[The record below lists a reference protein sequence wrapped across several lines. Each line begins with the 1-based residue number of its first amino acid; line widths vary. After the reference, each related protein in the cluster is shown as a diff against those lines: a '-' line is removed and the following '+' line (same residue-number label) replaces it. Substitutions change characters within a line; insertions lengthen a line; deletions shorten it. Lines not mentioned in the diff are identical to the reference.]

1 MNKNFLKFASAAA
14 AILLAVSAFPVFAGA
29 EESIPDPVAWYDFED
44 ADDFGKDKMGKY
56 NMDCANGNG
65 SAEKGIGAVGNGI
78 KLDGDYCLAL
88 PKDNDLSKKLKSF
101 TLSYY
106 AIRQQRIADYRAW
119 ETPVS
124 FGQMRIMHRIDSADE
139 DYIHITYDPNDWW
152 NLVKLER
159 FALTSALNMYT
170 FTVNVGGG
178 KTHVDYYLNG
188 VKYAEKDFDKE
199 LSFGSDGTTFAI
211 GAMANA
217 DEWYYADNGGCF
229 TGVIDEVKVFDKVLT
244 ADQILAMFNSENPN
258 GAKSVDVVF
267 PIDIPIVDDDTSEED
282 AETSEPVS
290 TDKPQTPDSS
300 DETSGKTP
308 AATSGTPADSGK
320 TPDETDGGLSP
331 AVIVVIVVAAV
342 LAAAAVVLGI
352 ISAKKKKTK

>member
-1 MNKNFLKFASAAA
+1 MNKKFLKFASTVAAV
-14 AILLAVSAFPVFAGA
+14 LLAVSAIPVFAGA

-65 SAEKGIGAVGNGI
+65 SAETSIGAVGNGI

-88 PKDNDLSKKLKSF
+88 PKDNDLSKKLTSF

-139 DYIHITYDPNDWW
+139 DYIHVTYDPSDWW

-159 FALTSALNMYT
+159 FALTSNLNMYT

-188 VKYAEKDFDKE
+188 VKYGEKDFDKE
-199 LSFGSDGTTFAI
+199 LSFASDGTTFAI
-211 GAMANA
+211 GAQANA
-217 DEWYYADNGGCF
+217 DEWYYSDNGGCF

-244 ADQILAMFNSENPN
+244 AEQILAMFNSENPN
-258 GAKSVDVVF
+258 GTKTVEEVF
-267 PIDIPIVDDDTSEED
+267 PIDIPTADDDTSEED
-282 AETSEPVS
+282 TETSAPVTTDEPV
-290 TDKPQTPDSS
+290 KPGSS
-300 DETSGKTP
+300 AETSGKAP
-308 AATSGTPADSGK
+308 AATSEKPAD
-320 TPDETDGGLSP
+320 DAEGGLSP
-331 AVIVVIVVAAV
+331 AVIAVIIVAAV
-342 LAAAAVVLGI
+342 LVVAAVVLGI
-352 ISAKKKKTK
+352 VSSKKKKTK